1 MRKDLQIVLLIFAT
15 IVAVLLVT
23 YYYSKNQVQ
32 TTVWIDKKGGDG
44 PYKLRTGDR
53 DLEEEKLKSYDD
65 SKNIKFKAHPSDHE
79 VIFSTAKGL
88 QQDAKFHQSEN
99 VPEAK
104 Y

>member
-1 MRKDLQIVLLIFAT
+1 MRKDLQIVLSILAI
-15 IVAVLLVT
+15 IVVGLLVT

-53 DLEEEKLKSYDD
+53 DLEEKKLKSYDD
-65 SKNIKFKAHPSDHE
+65 DNNIKFKEHPSEHE

-88 QQDAKFHQSEN
+88 QQDAKFHKSEN